1 MWPQNLDNPTPTVRL
16 RPAGRTALRHHEP
29 EAVLGQL
36 PASSIK
42 VCASYYAWVP
52 TGVPPLPTLSP
63 PGRHRGDERGLDAAA
78 ELLRALANP
87 HRLAIV
93 VELGAGPRCVHEL
106 VDALGISQP
115 LASQHLRVLKAVHV
129 VRSER
134 RGREIAY
141 SLGDDHVSHIVHDA
155 MVHTGEMVR

>member
-1 MWPQNLDNPTPTVRL
+1 MRKLL
-16 RPAGRTALRHHEP
+16 
-29 EAVLGQL
+29 
-36 PASSIK
+36 
-42 VCASYYAWVP
+42 CVP
-52 TGVPPLPTLSP
+52 VPPDVSPLPTLP
-63 PGRHRGDERGLDAAA
+63 PATYHPGDRRALDSAA

-93 VELGAGPRCVHEL
+93 LQLGTGPHCVHEL
-106 VDALGISQP
+106 VGALGISQP

-155 MVHTGEMVR
+155 VVHTGEVVH

>member
-1 MWPQNLDNPTPTVRL
+1 MHP
-16 RPAGRTALRHHEP
+16 
-29 EAVLGQL
+29 
-36 PASSIK
+36 
-42 VCASYYAWVP
+42 VP
-52 TGVPPLPTLSP
+52 PDVSPLPTLSP
-63 PGRHRGDERGLDAAA
+63 RPRPGDRHGLDAAS

-93 VELGAGPRCVHEL
+93 LELGAGPRCVHEL

-129 VRSER
+129 VHSER

-141 SLGDDHVSHIVHDA
+141 SLGDDHVSHIVQDA
-155 MVHTGEMVR
+155 VVHTGEMVH